1 MYQLELASQAGT
13 SPRYVSSLEKA
24 RSRPGRNLVLRLAAA
39 LDVPLRE
46 RNAMLTSAG
55 LSPAFATRQLTD
67 APMLLVRIVLD
78 RILRRHGPDPA
89 WVVVENWLD
98 VTRAGV
104 VSLPREASRPLD
116 VHLFEL
122 LRRAETHLRTVPDTQ
137 DRTPTDSPLVC
148 ARLRS
153 DGQTIHTISTVMQ
166 FDSAA
171 EVTASELRVEL
182 LFPADDESVCA

>member
-1 MYQLELASQAGT
+1 MWRRRSGMYQLELASQAGT
-13 SPRYVSSLEKA
+13 SPRYVSSVEKG

-89 WVVVENWLD
+89 WVVG
-98 VTRAGV
+98 RG
-104 VSLPREASRPLD
+104 LPFLA
-116 VHLFEL
+116 
-122 LRRAETHLRTVPDTQ
+122 AN
-137 DRTPTDSPLVC
+137 
-148 ARLRS
+148 
-153 DGQTIHTISTVMQ
+153 DG
-166 FDSAA
+166 A
-171 EVTASELRVEL
+171 
-182 LFPADDESVCA
+182 ESVFPGDVQHAAR